1 MTPFNGRQDHKS
13 LYRQL
18 MAGLYDAMLVTD
30 PNGHVIE
37 LNPRAMEYFLY
48 SQEDVW
54 DKPVATLIPENER
67 KAKP

>member
-1 MTPFNGRQDHKS
+1 
-13 LYRQL
+13 

-48 SQEDVW
+48 NQEEV
-54 DKPVATLIPENER
+54 
-67 KAKP
+67 